1 MKRLLRYSGKKAAK
15 RLDTEIEYFEYLSQK
30 RFEKIYNNGAIPR
43 IYAVYC
49 GMYTVEEYLSII

>member
-1 MKRLLRYSGKKAAK
+1 MRKKAAK